1 MVLSRT
7 GAGQQHSQRPLQGS
21 LIAPNDGLVGYLHKK
36 FLHHQNSFIG
46 VEDKPPNVLEQ
57 WLQADVE
64 QKPFLQNYRT
74 LKALPGNEVLKA
86 LTRFYTFDSSSANV
100 LPEISTGNLVHTGSN
115 ASPETFSQVLTEFG
129 CKIRARSVPSL
140 QICML
145 SLKLSASLRPILF
158 KFKDKVYC
166 SAAQLNRKYEI
177 PSRSI
182 LAIVQKEWD
191 SSKTWTINTFTGHM
205 AVQVRQFKLP
215 SKLARSRGSSSGGN
229 DSDTQDSIISIILV
243 SNAPL
248 YKGDFYEYI
257 WQRQAQFPPAVRLVC
272 RTSEVDN
279 LGSKKVF
286 ITIDSDEESADG
298 ERCAE
303 ILEALSQNFTA
314 VLPLTGSDEPIC
326 SLESAHLAV
335 SFALLAVLADKTSDF
350 VNSTSQIVLKLKYQ
364 GRTRPSSSKLHYQS
378 HLEDARQIAVSSVE
392 DALELLVKIEAL
404 ELASSTAAQSLRI
417 KFSDLK
423 KDIESLREELA
434 TIKVWIDDLQVIAN
448 TAKLKAELD
457 LRQIEP
463 TYILTFLAAIYFPFS
478 FMTSLYG
485 MNISDPLWSSKNS
498 TDTTNIIARDI
509 APLPDNSSTLSIQ
522 QTSAIVAAI
531 QSSGSHVSQRRKTD
545 RFILTIRDLSF
556 VLVHNDP
563 GDDWHYYLSHGH
575 WISAR
580 FPYTVDRRPNLIWG
594 DGRNPKYKIYRNQQT
609 PPEMVRLRI
618 TSGTLPRDLVDC
630 LLQRYS
636 VSTIDVPL
644 LSIVRTRCRSRIRK
658 YILVHLQSRR
668 QGDVGSQSSTR
679 LEQDE
684 MGDPHDIPLEPLQEV
699 VTESLDEVVP
709 TNRRGPTR
717 AAWDDDDDLYTAD

>member
-1 MVLSRT
+1 MVSKLDQKLAAAYS
-7 GAGQQHSQRPLQGS
+7 AS
-21 LIAPNDGLVGYLHKK
+21 LI
-36 FLHHQNSFIG
+36 NS
-46 VEDKPPNVLEQ
+46 
-57 WLQADVE
+57 
-64 QKPFLQNYRT
+64 
-74 LKALPGNEVLKA
+74 
-86 LTRFYTFDSSSANV
+86 
-100 LPEISTGNLVHTGSN
+100 
-115 ASPETFSQVLTEFG
+115 
-129 CKIRARSVPSL
+129 
-140 QICML
+140 ML
-145 SLKLSASLRPILF
+145 SLKLSASLRPTLF

-229 DSDTQDSIISIILV
+229 DSDTQNSIISFILM

-248 YKGDFYEYI
+248 YKGDFY
-257 WQRQAQFPPAVRLVC
+257 
-272 RTSEVDN
+272 
-279 LGSKKVF
+279 GSKKVF

-364 GRTRPSSSKLHYQS
+364 ERTRPSSSKLHYQS

-434 TIKVWIDDLQVIAN
+434 AIKVWIDDLQVM
-448 TAKLKAELD
+448 LKAELD
-457 LRQIEP
+457 LRQIER
-463 TYILTFLAAIYFPFS
+463 TYILTFLAAIYLPFS

-531 QSSGSHVSQRRKTD
+531 QSSGSHVWTFRSYWYTTIPVTIGTIIFPMAIGMLVRVIS
-545 RFILTIRDLSF
+545 RFAFYHRGYWRLFGVLGSFALVTFFALFLGFPLDSLMQWIVVPILFGGTAAILSIRSI
-556 VLVHNDP
+556 VINKH
-563 GDDWHYYLSHGH
+563 
-575 WISAR
+575 
-580 FPYTVDRRPNLIWG
+580 
-594 DGRNPKYKIYRNQQT
+594 
-609 PPEMVRLRI
+609 RLRWCGFALLVALCLAI
-618 TSGTLPRDLVDC
+618 WSTLSYGGILYLPLMYLYLVSFGRDVA
-630 LLQRYS
+630 RVY
-636 VSTIDVPL
+636 
-644 LSIVRTRCRSRIRK
+644 RRIRK
-658 YILVHLQSRR
+658 HILVHLQSRR

-684 MGDPHDIPLEPLQEV
+684 MGDPYDIPLEPLQEV

-709 TNRRGPTR
+709 TNRRGPTKS
-717 AAWDDDDDLYTAD
+717 AWDDDDDDLYTAD

>member
-7 GAGQQHSQRPLQGS
+7 GTGQQHSQRPLQGS

-36 FLHHQNSFIG
+36 FLHHRNSFFG
-46 VEDKPPNVLEQ
+46 VEDQPPDVLEQ

-129 CKIRARSVPSL
+129 CTIRARSVPSL

-229 DSDTQDSIISIILV
+229 DSDIPNSIISFILM

-272 RTSEVDN
+272 RTSEVDD

-434 TIKVWIDDLQVIAN
+434 AIKVWIDDLQ
-448 TAKLKAELD
+448 LKAELD
-457 LRQIEP
+457 LRQIER
-463 TYILTFLAAIYFPFS
+463 TYILTFLAAIYLPFS

-531 QSSGSHVSQRRKTD
+531 QSSGSHV
-545 RFILTIRDLSF
+545 
-556 VLVHNDP
+556 
-563 GDDWHYYLSHGH
+563 
-575 WISAR
+575 
-580 FPYTVDRRPNLIWG
+580 
-594 DGRNPKYKIYRNQQT
+594 
-609 PPEMVRLRI
+609 
-618 TSGTLPRDLVDC
+618 C
-630 LLQRYS
+630 
-636 VSTIDVPL
+636 
-644 LSIVRTRCRSRIRK
+644 
-658 YILVHLQSRR
+658 
-668 QGDVGSQSSTR
+668 DVGSQSSTR

-684 MGDPHDIPLEPLQEV
+684 MGDPHDIPLETLQEV

-717 AAWDDDDDLYTAD
+717 AA

>member
-1 MVLSRT
+1 MVSKLDQKLAAAYS
-7 GAGQQHSQRPLQGS
+7 AS
-21 LIAPNDGLVGYLHKK
+21 LI
-36 FLHHQNSFIG
+36 NS
-46 VEDKPPNVLEQ
+46 
-57 WLQADVE
+57 
-64 QKPFLQNYRT
+64 
-74 LKALPGNEVLKA
+74 
-86 LTRFYTFDSSSANV
+86 
-100 LPEISTGNLVHTGSN
+100 
-115 ASPETFSQVLTEFG
+115 
-129 CKIRARSVPSL
+129 
-140 QICML
+140 ML

-257 WQRQAQFPPAVRLVC
+257 WQRQAQFSPAVRLVC

-326 SLESAHLAV
+326 SLEIAHLAV

-434 TIKVWIDDLQVIAN
+434 TIKVWIDDLQVI
-448 TAKLKAELD
+448 LKAELD
-457 LRQIEP
+457 LRQIER

-531 QSSGSHVSQRRKTD
+531 QSSGSHVWTFRSYWYTTIPVTIGTIIFPMAIGMLVRVIS
-545 RFILTIRDLSF
+545 RFAFYHRGYWRLFGVLGSFALVTFFALFLGFPLDSLIQWIVVPILFGGTAAILSIRSI
-556 VLVHNDP
+556 VINKH
-563 GDDWHYYLSHGH
+563 
-575 WISAR
+575 
-580 FPYTVDRRPNLIWG
+580 
-594 DGRNPKYKIYRNQQT
+594 
-609 PPEMVRLRI
+609 RLRWCGFALLVALCLAI
-618 TSGTLPRDLVDC
+618 WSTVSYSGILYLPLMYLYLVSFGRDVA
-630 LLQRYS
+630 RVY
-636 VSTIDVPL
+636 
-644 LSIVRTRCRSRIRK
+644 RRIRK